1 MGPYPWG
8 WQHRDLAGTKGSG
21 SLAAGP
27 LRRGGKA
34 TKNQFSRRKYCEFSS
49 LGYVDASS
57 LPNAFCSAF
66 LRCAR
71 GMGCG
76 CKSGVSLLVPY
87 GYGQGTGAVP
97 GGCPSRTAGA
107 AAPPGCW
114 GLACP
119 LTLPAAAVAAGATK
133 GLPKRRHCH
142 VDALARGSHLDVFA
156 QLHKTNTPTEQL
168 GCGILGFTDPFLSLP
183 PNPLLVTAHA
193 VGPYGVFP
201 GDADNGSHILRFPP
215 VQWDCTTIKM
225 PITGPL

>member
-57 LPNAFCSAF
+57 LPNAFCSAV

-71 GMGCG
+71 GTGCG

-87 GYGQGTGAVP
+87 GPGQGTGAVP

-119 LTLPAAAVAAGATK
+119 LTLSAAAVPWLRQGSWGHQGSPKAPALSCGRAGS
-133 GLPKRRHCH
+133 GLPSGR
-142 VDALARGSHLDVFA
+142 L
-156 QLHKTNTPTEQL
+156 
-168 GCGILGFTDPFLSLP
+168 
-183 PNPLLVTAHA
+183 
-193 VGPYGVFP
+193 
-201 GDADNGSHILRFPP
+201 
-215 VQWDCTTIKM
+215 CTTS
-225 PITGPL
+225 